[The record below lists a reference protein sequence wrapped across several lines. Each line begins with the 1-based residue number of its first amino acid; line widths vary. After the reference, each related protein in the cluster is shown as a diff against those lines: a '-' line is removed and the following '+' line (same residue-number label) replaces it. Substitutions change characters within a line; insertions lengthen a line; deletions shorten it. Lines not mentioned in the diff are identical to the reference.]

1 MTKVNLSLDEYIS
14 VLNHSNLPNTVIVEG
29 KDDIK
34 LYRILEKSGIN
45 IFPVGGRNTLLRIFE
60 ERHRLKCDNIAFIAD
75 KDIWVNIGVPPEY
88 INEKL
93 IFTSGYSIEN
103 DVFMDFKCEDIL
115 SEKENY
121 DSYKSDLEKYIHWY
135 TLAIYRLDEYDKNLE
150 IAKHPN
156 EIINKFDIFEED
168 KYLENYPSNLKAEIR
183 QGYPLSIRGK
193 SLIDLFLRN
202 AKGHSI
208 ISIFDSI
215 AARLGEK
222 INSLFENVKSIVI

>member
-1 MTKVNLSLDEYIS
+1 MAEVNLSFDEYIS

-34 LYRILEKSGIN
+34 LYRILEKLGIN
-45 IFPVGGRNTLLRIFE
+45 IFPVGGRNTLLKIFE
-60 ERHRLKCDNIAFIAD
+60 ERHRLKCNNIAFIAD
-75 KDIWVNIGVPPEY
+75 KDVWVNIGIPPEY
-88 INEKL
+88 IDEKL

-103 DVFMDFKCEDIL
+103 DVFIDFKCEDIL
-115 SEKENY
+115 SGKDNY
-121 DSYKSDLEKYIHWY
+121 DAYKSDLDKYIHWY
-135 TLAIYRLDEYDKNLE
+135 TLAIYRLNEYDRNLE

-156 EIINKFDIFEED
+156 EIINNFEIFNEN
-168 KYLENYPSNLKAEIR
+168 KYLENYPNELKAKIR
-183 QGYPLSIRGK
+183 QAYPLSIRGK

-215 AARLGEK
+215 AARPGEK